1 MKKESKRDKK
11 RIRKAIRKRSRKS
24 GRANKKK
31 ATSDKRKRQKRVKRI
46 QRLPSRRKS
55 KAKTVKPKVKSPR
68 SFNRKVY
75 KQLPKKD
82 NDRLR
87 RLARDLAAAKAE
99 VARLKKQKTR
109 PKKRKPKPLPKQ
121 PTALEK
127 AKRLKVNV
135 KYLPNKNH
143 KVEVLNSKLAELNSE
158 KIMITLSDSPDK
170 LRRLAELE
178 QEAIT
183 YRKQRYR
190 LTRPYFSEK
199 LIEFREGHVNG
210 VDSFIHACKSIGM
223 SEREAY
229 TLWYSPK

>member
-1 MKKESKRDKK
+1 MKRSKKK
-11 RIRKAIRKRSRKS
+11 GRKNDRKKTKQVIRKTRNAKIKRR
-24 GRANKKK
+24 
-31 ATSDKRKRQKRVKRI
+31 
-46 QRLPSRRKS
+46 S
-55 KAKTVKPKVKSPR
+55 KPPR

-99 VARLKKQKTR
+99 VARLKKQKPT
-109 PKKRKPKPLPKQ
+109 PKKKKPKSLPKE
-121 PTALEK
+121 PSALEK
-127 AKRLKVNV
+127 AKRLKKNV
-135 KYLPNKNH
+135 KYVLNKDH
-143 KVEVLNSKLAELNSE
+143 RVELLNSKLAELNSE
-158 KIMITLSDSPDK
+158 KIMVTLSDRPDK
-170 LRRLAELE
+170 LLRLAELE